1 MPEVSVHDNSSN
13 GTQVTYL
20 MQQPINCGADE
31 CTLASQFI
39 YYETGQKLDCCTM
52 GQFTAVSFMHVYDIS
67 PL

>member
-52 GQFTAVSFMHVYDIS
+52 G
-67 PL
+67 